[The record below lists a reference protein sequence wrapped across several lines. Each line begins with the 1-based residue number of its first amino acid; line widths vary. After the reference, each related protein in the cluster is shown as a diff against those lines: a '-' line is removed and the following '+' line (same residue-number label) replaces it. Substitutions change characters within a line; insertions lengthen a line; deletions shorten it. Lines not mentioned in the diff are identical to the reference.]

1 LVPEP
6 GRSIVPDQ
14 DGGSPH
20 LDVRKAHPARVY
32 DCWLGGQ
39 DNFAADREVAAQTA
53 AIYPG
58 IIRGVQA
65 QRACLAALVKYLA
78 AEQGIC
84 QFLDIGTGL
93 PTANNTHEV
102 AQRAVPTSRVVYVD
116 NDPVVLA
123 HARALLRSTPEG
135 ETAYVEADLRDTAD
149 IVAGAARILDFSQP
163 VGVILFGILQLIP
176 DGDHP
181 HASVRRILA
190 AVPSGSYLG
199 VVHPASDIHADRVA
213 AMTNRY
219 NRLVDRPATLRSH
232 TEISRF
238 FDGTEL
244 IEPGLV
250 QVHRWQ
256 PGAVAPD
263 PGADLAAYCGLGR
276 KP

>member
-1 LVPEP
+1 LV
-6 GRSIVPDQ
+6 
-14 DGGSPH
+14 
-20 LDVRKAHPARVY
+20 
-32 DCWLGGQ
+32 
-39 DNFAADREVAAQTA
+39 
-53 AIYPG
+53 
-58 IIRGVQA
+58 
-65 QRACLAALVKYLA
+65 
-78 AEQGIC
+78 
-84 QFLDIGTGL
+84 GTGL

-102 AQRAVPTSRVVYVD
+102 AQRAAPTSRVVYVD

-123 HARALLRSTPEG
+123 HARALLRSAPEG
-135 ETAYVEADLRDTAD
+135 KTAYVDADLRDTAEIID
-149 IVAGAARILDFSQP
+149 GAARILDFTQP
-163 VGVILFGILQLIP
+163 VGVILVGILPLIP

-181 HASVRRILA
+181 HASVRRMLA

-199 VVHPASDIHADRVA
+199 VAHPASDIHADRVA
-213 AMTNRY
+213 EMTNRY

-232 TEISRF
+232 AEISRF

-256 PGAVAPD
+256 PGSLAPD